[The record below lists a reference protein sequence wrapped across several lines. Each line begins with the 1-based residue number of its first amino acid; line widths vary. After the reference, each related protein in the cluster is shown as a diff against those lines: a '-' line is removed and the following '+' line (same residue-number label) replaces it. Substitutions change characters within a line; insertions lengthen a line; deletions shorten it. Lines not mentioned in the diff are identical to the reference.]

1 MDLKNQNRTS
11 QSRRSYRTSGSR
23 WVRYPETG
31 LVLMA
36 EPRIANH
43 EVGLA
48 PKCGRSK
55 GLLLHQWRQGEL
67 FRASFSIQA
76 DQTERRGL
84 FEFSVGVCTRDCLSS
99 IKALLET
106 QASHAHASSE
116 ALHVPSGSCRY
127 QRRSNTDD
135 SSFDLWHTYTLL
147 EFVIEISN
155 LKIFCSTPPP
165 VSSCCVISDQPRSSL
180 PVNQTSAISVRD
192 TTELPN

>member
-43 EVGLA
+43 EIGFA
-48 PKCGRSK
+48 PKCGGSK
-55 GLLLHQWRQGEL
+55 GLLLHQRRQGEL
-67 FRASFSIQA
+67 LPASFSIQA

-116 ALHVPSGSCRY
+116 ALHVPSGSFSSYNDLILMTAPSIFGIHTLCWNLSSRY
-127 QRRSNTDD
+127 QTSK
-135 SSFDLWHTYTLL
+135 SST
-147 EFVIEISN
+147 
-155 LKIFCSTPPP
+155 
-165 VSSCCVISDQPRSSL
+165 QPRHRY
-180 PVNQTSAISVRD
+180 PHVV
-192 TTELPN
+192 